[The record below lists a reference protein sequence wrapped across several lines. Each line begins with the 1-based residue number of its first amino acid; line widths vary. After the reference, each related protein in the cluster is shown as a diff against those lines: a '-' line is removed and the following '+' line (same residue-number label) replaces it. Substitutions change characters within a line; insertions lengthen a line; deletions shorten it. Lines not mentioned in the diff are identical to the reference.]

1 MNKNLNKLLSASIA
15 ASVLAG
21 TATTSFALPVASNN
35 QAVSEA
41 VPANTTD
48 VRWRHHHRRWVG
60 PAVGL
65 GILGLGIAA
74 ATAPRY
80 YDGYYGP
87 GYGAYYDPYY
97 GNCFRDR
104 WGRVLCR

>member
-1 MNKNLNKLLSASIA
+1 MRKNLNKLLAASIA

-35 QAVSEA
+35 QAVSAA

-48 VRWRHHHRRWVG
+48 VRWRHRGRWVG

-65 GILGLGIAA
+65 GILGLGVAA

-97 GNCFRDR
+97 GGCWRDR
-104 WGRVLCR
+104 WGRVFCR

>member
-1 MNKNLNKLLSASIA
+1 MRKNLNKLFA
-15 ASVLAG
+15 AGVAGALLLG
-21 TATTSFALPVASNN
+21 TAAPSFALPVASNN
-35 QAVSEA
+35 QAVSQSA
-41 VPANTTD
+41 PATTTN
-48 VRWRHHHRRWVG
+48 VRWRHHHNRWVG

-87 GYGAYYDPYY
+87 YDYYDPYPGACWRDYY
-97 GNCFRDR
+97 GR
-104 WGRVLCR
+104 LICR